1 MLLVF
6 LLIVFGRWQLG
17 IDEINSIF
25 LFFIPKETDVS
36 HFHTVY
42 GSFRLMNLI
51 KINGYCQT
59 KGSSFTEIAFVTFCP
74 FLALST
80 FFFCPPL
87 SSFLLSFSFPFPL
100 YLFFLNFFF
109 LVSFSS
115 LFLSINTFKV
125 LLAAIFF
132 CNLKE
137 LPFSILPLCDSFLF
151 AQLSTAA
158 RHAHTL
164 IPYLNHL
171 ESA

>member
-1 MLLVF
+1 MCAIIWSFVLLVF

-59 KGSSFTEIAFVTFCP
+59 KGSSFTEIASVTFCP
-74 FLALST
+74 FLTLSF

-87 SSFLLSFSFPFPL
+87 SSFLFFSLSSLPLFLNYFFLGFFFFSF
-100 YLFFLNFFF
+100 
-109 LVSFSS
+109 
-115 LFLSINTFKV
+115 
-125 LLAAIFF
+125 
-132 CNLKE
+132 
-137 LPFSILPLCDSFLF
+137 
-151 AQLSTAA
+151 
-158 RHAHTL
+158 L
-164 IPYLNHL
+164 ISQHI
-171 ESA
+171 